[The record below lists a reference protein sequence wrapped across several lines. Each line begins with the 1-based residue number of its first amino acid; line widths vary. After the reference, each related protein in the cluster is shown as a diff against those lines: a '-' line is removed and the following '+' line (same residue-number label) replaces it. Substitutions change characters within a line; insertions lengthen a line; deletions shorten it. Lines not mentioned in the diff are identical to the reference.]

1 LRSSIASAA
10 ETLEGV
16 FELPEES
23 LGMRSVTLPC
33 ASPEG

>member
-1 LRSSIASAA
+1 
-10 ETLEGV
+10 LEGV
-16 FELPEES
+16 FELPEEL